1 MTESPPAMPENSE
14 QTLCFQLRTLISA
27 QEGRSGATSPHCV
40 KGGVCSS
47 LEQLRRPTPEDN
59 CGRCRDVD
67 PCRRSRRTDHQS
79 KSNRIE
85 SILAIG
91 GRGGGLWACGRH
103 GPVGDMGH
111 RGPPRAIMA
120 RTRCNYKERL
130 SFFWGQAS
138 NRTSLTSKARRPD
151 ADETCTPQAGH
162 PGEHSALGTSP
173 FLSCWDVPPPFVF

>member
-59 CGRCRDVD
+59 CGRCRNVD

-91 GRGGGLWACGRH
+91 GRGEGGSVGLWTKWACGRH
-103 GPVGDMGH
+103 GPSW
-111 RGPPRAIMA
+111 A
-120 RTRCNYKERL
+120 T
-130 SFFWGQAS
+130 
-138 NRTSLTSKARRPD
+138 
-151 ADETCTPQAGH
+151 AGH
-162 PGEHSALGTSP
+162 HGANSMQL
-173 FLSCWDVPPPFVF
+173 

>member
-59 CGRCRDVD
+59 CGRCRNVD

-91 GRGGGLWACGRH
+91 GRGGGDCGPVDEMGLWATWAI
-103 GPVGDMGH
+103 VGH
-111 RGPPRAIMA
+111 RGPSWRELDAIIKNA
-120 RTRCNYKERL
+120 
-130 SFFWGQAS
+130 
-138 NRTSLTSKARRPD
+138 
-151 ADETCTPQAGH
+151 
-162 PGEHSALGTSP
+162 
-173 FLSCWDVPPPFVF
+173 

>member
-27 QEGRSGATSPHCV
+27 QGGRSGATSPHCM

-79 KSNRIE
+79 KSNRIDV
-85 SILAIG
+85 SRLA
-91 GRGGGLWACGRH
+91 
-103 GPVGDMGH
+103 
-111 RGPPRAIMA
+111 
-120 RTRCNYKERL
+120 N
-130 SFFWGQAS
+130 
-138 NRTSLTSKARRPD
+138 
-151 ADETCTPQAGH
+151 
-162 PGEHSALGTSP
+162 GTATLLMSSTFIF
-173 FLSCWDVPPPFVF
+173 FLSRYTYWGPGKCNQFAGANLVAVPCANHICTNLGRPAAFRKPWDQTFSKLQLCREPEASRSLSQTLRHMFCTCEKVAPPG